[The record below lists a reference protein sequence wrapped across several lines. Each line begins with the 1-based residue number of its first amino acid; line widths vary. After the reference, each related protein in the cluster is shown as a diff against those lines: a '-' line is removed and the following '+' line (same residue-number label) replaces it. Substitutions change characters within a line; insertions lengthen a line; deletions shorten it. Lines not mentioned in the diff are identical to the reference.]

1 MNLTKYLI
9 FILAISVFGCS
20 TKKDA
25 IIEKKAIIAGKI
37 LNQDKYPENYTIK
50 VFEIDLVSSLI
61 KNK

>member
-1 MNLTKYLI
+1 MTKYLVL
-9 FILAISVFGCS
+9 ILAISLFACS

-37 LNQDKYPENYTIK
+37 LNQDKYPDKNTIK
-50 VFEIDLVSSLI
+50 VLEIDLVSAFI